1 MKALL
6 AQLESVVRDPRAN
19 AARAVAALET
29 HPDVEIAVF
38 PELYLSAY
46 DLSSV
51 SATALALDAPELV
64 EIADAA
70 ARMRT
75 AVVVGFVERLTDGLA
90 NSAACIDSDGTLAAV
105 YRKTQLFA
113 GERNVFRAGEELS
126 VVRLAGIAA
135 APLVCFDIEFPEPAR
150 AVAGAGAELLVT
162 ISANMEPYGPEHE
175 LAGRARALDNRLPHL
190 DVNAVGAI
198 GMNRFVGGSRSVGAG
213 GEVLAQA
220 GAAEELLVAP
230 IGRPGRGDPDVD
242 YLHRVPAALRVVVH
256 APVGG

>member
-1 MKALL
+1 VRALL

-19 AARAVAALET
+19 AARAVAALEA
-29 HPDVEIAVF
+29 HPGVEIAVF

-51 SATALALDAPELV
+51 AATALSPDAPELG

-70 ARMRT
+70 GRLRT
-75 AVVVGFVERLTDGLA
+75 AVVVGFVERLHDGLA

-113 GERNVFRAGEELS
+113 RERDVFRPGAELC
-126 VVRLAGIAA
+126 VVGLGGIAA
-135 APLVCFDIEFPEPAR
+135 APLICFDIEFPEPAR
-150 AVAGAGAELLVT
+150 AVAVAGAELLVT
-162 ISANMEPYGPEHE
+162 ISANMEPYAGEHE

-190 DVNAVGAI
+190 YVNAAGDI
-198 GMNRFVGGSRSVGAG
+198 GPNRFVGGSRSVGAG

-220 GAAEELLVAP
+220 GASEELVVAP
-230 IGRPGRGDPDVD
+230 IGRPATAPPDVD
-242 YLHRVPAALRVVVH
+242 YLRRLPGDLPVVVH